1 MGRGVET
8 TQDSKTTRRFPRVPS
23 RQPVLV
29 KLRRAADPGEVNH
42 LVTVSLGG
50 CMFLFD
56 RPLRPNAPLEL
67 AILVG
72 RRIAHARARVVYQS
86 RRRDGLYETGAEFV
100 ETTPHD
106 REVLGLLIGETE
118 ARLDS

>member
-1 MGRGVET
+1 MEATENKR
-8 TQDSKTTRRFPRVPS
+8 TTRRFSRVPS
-23 RQPVLV
+23 EKPVLV
-29 KLRRAADPGEVNH
+29 KLNRAADPGEVNR

-56 RPLRPNAPLEL
+56 RPLRPNTPLEL

-86 RRRDGLYETGAEFV
+86 RRRDGLFETGAEFV
-100 ETTPHD
+100 ETAPRD
-106 REVLGLLIGETE
+106 REVLGLLIGDSG
-118 ARLDS
+118 ARLDR

>member
-8 TQDSKTTRRFPRVPS
+8 TQSSKATRRFPRVPS
-23 RQPVLV
+23 QQPVLV
-29 KLRRAADPGEVNH
+29 KLRRATDPGEVNH

-72 RRIAHARARVVYQS
+72 RRIAHAGARVVYQS
-86 RRRDGLYETGAEFV
+86 RRRDGLYETGAEFT
-100 ETTPHD
+100 ETAPRD
-106 REVLGLLIGETE
+106 LEVLGLLIGESCS
-118 ARLDS
+118 RLDT